1 MVHSTFLASWSF
13 NPILVPS
20 LVRKIT
26 LLILIHFS
34 LLFYVHIKNYINGKT
49 TNERFSRKAQASFSE
64 EGESG
69 MGSSTYMDGKSES
82 ESLMD
87 GNDSRNPSRNSI
99 VIDDEIAKESGKKKS
114 RSSKRVNGKR

>member
-1 MVHSTFLASWSF
+1 
-13 NPILVPS
+13 
-20 LVRKIT
+20 
-26 LLILIHFS
+26 
-34 LLFYVHIKNYINGKT
+34 
-49 TNERFSRKAQASFSE
+49 
-64 EGESG
+64 

>member
-1 MVHSTFLASWSF
+1 MY
-13 NPILVPS
+13 
-20 LVRKIT
+20 
-26 LLILIHFS
+26 FS

>member
-13 NPILVPS
+13 NPILVPG

-87 GNDSRNPSRNSI
+87 GNDSRNSI